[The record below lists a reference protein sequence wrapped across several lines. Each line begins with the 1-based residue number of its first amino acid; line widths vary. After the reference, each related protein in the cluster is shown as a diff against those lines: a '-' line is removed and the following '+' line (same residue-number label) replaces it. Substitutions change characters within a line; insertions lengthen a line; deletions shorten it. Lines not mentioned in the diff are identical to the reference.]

1 MKRTE
6 DFHTVPTIGGFKECF
21 FSAKVSLNFLFRL
34 GFNVETITPCRGI
47 SLTVW
52 DVGGQAHLRALW
64 NHYTDHVDGLVF
76 VIDSTDRHRLAIA
89 RAELEGL
96 YQYDT
101 MKHVPLI
108 VLANKQD
115 SDGALS
121 TEEIAGKLDL
131 LRWPDGSY
139 YIIPCCALTGEGLT
153 DAFVTLAQMI
163 RSQRKLRRLTKH

>member
-1 MKRTE
+1 M
-6 DFHTVPTIGGFKECF
+6 
-21 FSAKVSLNFLFRL
+21 
-34 GFNVETITPCRGI
+34 ETISPCRGI

-64 NHYTDHVDGLVF
+64 HHYTDHVDGLVF
-76 VIDSTDRHRLAIA
+76 VIDSTDRRRLATA

-96 YQYDT
+96 YQYDS
-101 MKHVPLI
+101 MKYVPLI

-115 SDGALS
+115 SEDALS

-163 RSQRKLRRLTKH
+163 RSQRKLRRLASR